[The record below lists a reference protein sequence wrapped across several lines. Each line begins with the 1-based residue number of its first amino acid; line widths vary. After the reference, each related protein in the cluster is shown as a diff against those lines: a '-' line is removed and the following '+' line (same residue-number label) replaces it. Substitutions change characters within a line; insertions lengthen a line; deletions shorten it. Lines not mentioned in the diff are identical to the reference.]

1 VILVVRADEAR
12 HRDVNHM
19 FSDDLAGHPEGGVIG
34 VYPEHA
40 AEILD
45 LS

>member
-1 VILVVRADEAR
+1 
-12 HRDVNHM
+12 M

-40 AEILD
+40 AEILN